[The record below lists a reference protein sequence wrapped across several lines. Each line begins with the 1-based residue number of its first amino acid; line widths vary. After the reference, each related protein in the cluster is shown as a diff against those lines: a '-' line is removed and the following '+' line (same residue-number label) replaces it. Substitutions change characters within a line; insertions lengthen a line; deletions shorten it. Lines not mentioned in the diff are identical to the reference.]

1 MFYFRNLHDSKVT
14 AVHFTQANKAHHT
27 TQDVLPALIVEQHQ
41 QQQKKKNK
49 NPNNITRPLITQT
62 MHCYIKAPE
71 IKGFVMGL

>member
-1 MFYFRNLHDSKVT
+1 MT
-14 AVHFTQANKAHHT
+14 AVHFTQANKAHHST
-27 TQDVLPALIVEQHQ
+27 PQDVLPALIVEQHQ
-41 QQQKKKNK
+41 QTKKTNNKKNQKK

>member
-41 QQQKKKNK
+41 QQQQKKTKQK
-49 NPNNITRPLITQT
+49 KPPTT
-62 MHCYIKAPE
+62 
-71 IKGFVMGL
+71 

>member
-41 QQQKKKNK
+41 QKKK

>member
-41 QQQKKKNK
+41 QQKKKTK
-49 NPNNITRPLITQT
+49 KTPTT
-62 MHCYIKAPE
+62 
-71 IKGFVMGL
+71 

>member
-1 MFYFRNLHDSKVT
+1 MT
-14 AVHFTQANKAHHT
+14 AVHFTQANKAHHST
-27 TQDVLPALIVEQHQ
+27 PQDVLPALIVEQHQ
-41 QQQKKKNK
+41 QTKNHQQKKPKK